1 MLRFLHF
8 GRNDKVKRTTIMNI
22 DFNKN
27 SDGLVPAIIQDTTT
41 KNVLMLG
48 YMNQDAFNA
57 TQKTNKVTFFS
68 RTKNR
73 LWTKGEE
80 SGNFLNLVD
89 MKLDCDNDSLLI
101 QVNPVGPTCHKGSDT
116 CWNEGN
122 DNSYGFITKL
132 EETIT
137 NRIEDADASKSY
149 VASLF
154 KKGINKIAQ
163 KVGEEAVEVVIEAKD
178 DNDDLFLSESAD
190 LLFHYLMLLQ
200 AKGFKLNDVVDVL
213 KGREK

>member
-1 MLRFLHF
+1 M
-8 GRNDKVKRTTIMNI
+8 TI

-27 SDGLVPAIIQDTTT
+27 AEGLVPAIIQDATS

-48 YMNQDAFNA
+48 YMNLEAFEK
-57 TQKTNKVTFFS
+57 TQITKKVTFFS

-89 MKLDCDNDSLLI
+89 LKLDCDNDTLLI
-101 QVNPVGPTCHKGSDT
+101 FVNPVGPTCHTGSDT
-116 CWNEGN
+116 CWNDSN
-122 DNSYGFITKL
+122 LASYGFISKL
-132 EETIT
+132 EETIE
-137 NRIEDADASKSY
+137 NRIENADASNSY

-154 KKGINKIAQ
+154 KKGINKVAQ

-178 DNDDLFLSESAD
+178 TNDDLFLNESAD
-190 LLFHYLMLLQ
+190 LLFHYLLLLQ
-200 AKGFKLNDVVDVL
+200 AKGFKLNDVVEVL
-213 KGREK
+213 KEREK